1 MVPNTQLKHILSLWQ
16 TLSAKRSV
24 LLVQMNQVRETARF
38 TKLSTRARGRE
49 KLLDKVDFLW
59 KTLEFFREKIG
70 KFCDFNILPFS
81 KSQAILIYLS
91 HIRPLEKGH
100 PQDFVLE
107 AVVLSGMGHTSSWCC
122 GLWWAWHNSQEQRGS
137 QFYLF
142 YQM

>member
-24 LLVQMNQVRETARF
+24 LLVQMNQVRETAQF
-38 TKLSTRARGRE
+38 TKLSTRARGRNFLR
-49 KLLDKVDFLW
+49 KLIFCGKLWNFLG
-59 KTLEFFREKIG
+59 KKIG

-122 GLWWAWHNSQEQRGS
+122 GLWWAWHNSQKQRGS